1 MGRVKEER
9 GERKKRRQEEEGWEK
24 TDTEQI
30 RSAGANPVGH
40 PFSSLVLREQRWNS
54 MLRSCKADRCSSFF
68 RMPSYPLFLIQFW
81 FPRVP
86 SVPCR
91 LLPPLVDV
99 PAVARMVY
107 KDKVVFILGTTG
119 SGKSKLA
126 IALAKSFRGEVVN
139 SDKMQVYD
147 GLGVITNKVT
157 EEESGGV
164 PHHLL
169 GVVHPEADFTAS
181 DFRREATRAV
191 ESIIGRGGLPIV
203 AGGSNSY
210 IEELVE
216 GAGGEFRSRY
226 DCCFLWVDVELPVLH
241 EFVSS
246 RVDKM
251 VEQGLV
257 KEARA
262 AFRPD
267 GDYSRGIWR
276 SIGVSE
282 MDGYFRSEDSAGNG
296 QVKARMLEAAVD
308 AIKAN
313 TCRLACC
320 QLQKIRRFCAM
331 GWDVHRIDATE
342 FFQRRGRGSEEEL
355 WEEVVG
361 EPGAAITRS
370 FLASKNQNNEL
381 DATANAATF

>member
-1 MGRVKEER
+1 
-9 GERKKRRQEEEGWEK
+9 
-24 TDTEQI
+24 
-30 RSAGANPVGH
+30 
-40 PFSSLVLREQRWNS
+40 
-54 MLRSCKADRCSSFF
+54 
-68 RMPSYPLFLIQFW
+68 
-81 FPRVP
+81 
-86 SVPCR
+86 
-91 LLPPLVDV
+91 
-99 PAVARMVY
+99 MVY

-157 EEESGGV
+157 KEESGGV

-181 DFRREATRAV
+181 DFRREATREV
-191 ESIIGRGGLPIV
+191 ESILGRGRLPIV

-226 DCCFLWVDVELPVLH
+226 DCCFLWVDVELPVIH

-251 VEQGLV
+251 IEQGLV

-282 MDGYFRSEDSAGNG
+282 MDGYFRSEDSAGDG
-296 QVKARMLEAAVD
+296 EMKARMLETAVD

-331 GWDVHRIDATE
+331 GWEVHRIDATE

-381 DATANAATF
+381 GATANAATF